1 MRIIKQAVIICK
13 LLFLLGFHYLFVRP
27 LLMCLLIILYL
38 CRVCPDFQDWLTE
51 MIITGYYL
59 DPYIQSVLEQ
69 LD

>member
-13 LLFLLGFHYLFVRP
+13 LSFLLGFHYLFIRP
-27 LLMCLLIILYL
+27 LLVCLLIILYVW
-38 CRVCPDFQDWLTE
+38 RIYPNFQDWLTE